1 MGIVCVTNLCN
12 RHIALD
18 CSHLER
24 REQLLEE
31 ETSRRAVSFIAKKEQ
46 LTKELK
52 NTEVL
57 CWGEAMSR
65 VLSCMSAPV

>member
-1 MGIVCVTNLCN
+1 MSTSPTSACFL

-31 ETSRRAVSFIAKKEQ
+31 ETSRRAANFTGKKNQ
-46 LTKELK
+46 LTNELQDI
-52 NTEVL
+52 EVMMTHSSSQYL
-57 CWGEAMSR
+57 NNDHNMI
-65 VLSCMSAPV
+65 